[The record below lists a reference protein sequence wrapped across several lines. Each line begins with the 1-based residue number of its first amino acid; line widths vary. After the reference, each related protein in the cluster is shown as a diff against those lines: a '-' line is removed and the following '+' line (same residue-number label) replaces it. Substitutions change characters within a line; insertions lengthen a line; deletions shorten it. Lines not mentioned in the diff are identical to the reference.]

1 MVSTGLIG
9 YRLQV
14 EAYVNASVK
23 ITGNKIK
30 NTLATMFGRTA
41 VAFA

>member
-1 MVSTGLIG
+1 MVSTGSIG
-9 YRLQV
+9 YGLQV
-14 EAYVNASVK
+14 EAYVNASVQ

-30 NTLATMFGRTA
+30 NTLATLFSRNA